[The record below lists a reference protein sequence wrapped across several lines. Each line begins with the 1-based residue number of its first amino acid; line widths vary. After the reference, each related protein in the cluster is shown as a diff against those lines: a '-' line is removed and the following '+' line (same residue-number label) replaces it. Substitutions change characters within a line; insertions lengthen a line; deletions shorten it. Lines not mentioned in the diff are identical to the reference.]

1 MSIAYFTRQFFIYM
15 LMIAIAFCVI
25 TLANMQHNNAY
36 AQQVEDNQLVVGQ
49 ADATVTIIEY
59 ASLSCPHCANFH
71 RTVYPQIK
79 KEFLDTGIA
88 KLYIRDFPHND
99 AGTVATVV
107 KRCAPENV
115 QLALYDK
122 MLKEQSNWLNAD
134 DVRVPLRQYGALA
147 GISAQQLEQCFQ
159 DKAMVSALFD
169 DIKQAQKDGV
179 RGVPSVFI
187 KGKQIDANY
196 KAIAKAIKAAQ

>member
-1 MSIAYFTRQFFIYM
+1 MRKLPF
-15 LMIAIAFCVI
+15 
-25 TLANMQHNNAY
+25 
-36 AQQVEDNQLVVGQ
+36 
-49 ADATVTIIEY
+49 IEY

-122 MLKEQSNWLNAD
+122 MLKEQSNWLSAD
-134 DVRVPLRQYGALA
+134 DVRVPLKKYGALA
-147 GISAQQLEQCFQ
+147 GINSQQIDACFQ
-159 DKAMVSALFD
+159 DKKLVSALFD

-187 KGKQIDANY
+187 NGKQIDANY
-196 KAIAKAIKAAQ
+196 KAIAKAIRAAQ